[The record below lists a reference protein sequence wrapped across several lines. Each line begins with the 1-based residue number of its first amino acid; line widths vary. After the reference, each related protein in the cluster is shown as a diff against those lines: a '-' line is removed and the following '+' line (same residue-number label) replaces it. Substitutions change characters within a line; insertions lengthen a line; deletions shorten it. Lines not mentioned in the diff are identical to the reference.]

1 MMRPTDQPPRGNR
14 LVSVAITVA
23 LVSPAVLAVIAVVV
37 EPVLGSAPTTMFVAV
52 FGGLAGAAVFRL
64 LKLSDS
70 GRR

>member
-1 MMRPTDQPPRGNR
+1 
-14 LVSVAITVA
+14 
-23 LVSPAVLAVIAVVV
+23 LVSPAVLAVIAVAV